1 VDENMIRASIFRYSP
16 EEGLSR
22 VDTFEVPYSRGMTF
36 QTMLRY
42 IYENVDPTLVFR
54 DYRCGRG
61 VCNTCSIKVN
71 GKLIRSCETQVPAG
85 KEVLIEPA
93 NDRVIRDLV
102 VELD

>member
-1 VDENMIRASIFRYSP
+1 MEEQVIHARIFRYSP
-16 EEGLSR
+16 GDRASR
-22 VDTFEVPYSRGMTF
+22 VDTFTVPYSPGMTF

-42 IYENVDPTLVFR
+42 IYENTDPTLAFR

-71 GKLIRSCETQVPAG
+71 GKVIRSCQTPVRAG
-85 KEVLIEPA
+85 KQVLLEPA
-93 NDRVIRDLV
+93 NNRIIRDLV

>member
-1 VDENMIRASIFRYSP
+1 MEEQVIHARILRYSP
-16 EEGLSR
+16 GDKVSR
-22 VDTFEVPYSRGMTF
+22 VDMFVVPYSPGMTF

-42 IYENVDPTLVFR
+42 IYENTDPTLAFR

-71 GKLIRSCETQVPAG
+71 GRVIRSCQTPVRAG
-85 KEVLIEPA
+85 VKVFLEPA
-93 NDRVIRDLV
+93 NHRIIRDLV